1 MSTTPIPQGRFR
13 GLALK
18 VNVFLLV
25 ALALAGGFVALVA
38 YKQGWFIQ
46 QTPIH
51 FLTANALGINKGMPV
66 KLYGLTIGSVTDL
79 NLAATGVDVTL
90 SITSEHLARIP
101 EGSHA
106 RHIRESGVIGAS
118 VIDIVPGKS
127 NRMLDRGAY
136 INFEPSRGI
145 SEIIDDFR
153 RQAVPAFNELR
164 QVLGQVGRSGED
176 MAEILAAL
184 RTEIDKLPET
194 HQSVRKLLDQGQAT
208 LSSADRTLGSAERA
222 AQGAER
228 IAASLERSLPS
239 LVQSIDAA
247 ANQLRKTGEEAQ
259 LTLKNTRPIL
269 DHGEAAARDAGDV
282 LNAAKRVWPLSDAF
296 KDSLDPMLP
305 IDSFEGQR
313 KR

>member
-1 MSTTPIPQGRFR
+1 MSDIPIPQGRFR
-13 GLALK
+13 GLVLK
-18 VNVFLLV
+18 VNFFLLL
-25 ALALAGGFVALVA
+25 ALALAGGFMALVA

-90 SITSEHLARIP
+90 SITSEHLTRIP

-136 INFEPSRGI
+136 ITFEPSRGI

-228 IAASLERSLPS
+228 IAASLDRSLPA

-247 ANQLRKTGEEAQ
+247 AIQLRKTGEEAQ
-259 LTLKNTRPIL
+259 LTLKSTRPII
-269 DHGEAAARDAGDV
+269 DQGEAAARDAGDV

-296 KDSLDPMLP
+296 KDSSDPMLP

>member
-1 MSTTPIPQGRFR
+1 MSDTPIPQGRFR
-13 GLALK
+13 GLVLK
-18 VNVFLLV
+18 VNFFLLL
-25 ALALAGGFVALVA
+25 ALALAGGFIALVA

-66 KLYGLTIGSVTDL
+66 KLYGLTIGSVSDL
-79 NLAATGVDVTL
+79 SLAATGVDVTL
-90 SITSEHLARIP
+90 SITTEHLARIP

-118 VIDIVPGKS
+118 VIDIIPGKS
-127 NRMLDRGAY
+127 SRRLDRGAY

-176 MAEILAAL
+176 LAEILAAL
-184 RTEIDKLPET
+184 RAEVDKLPET
-194 HQSVRKLLDQGQAT
+194 HRSVRKLLDQGQAT
-208 LSSADRTLGSAERA
+208 LSSAERTLESADRA

-228 IAASLERSLPS
+228 IAGTLERSLPA

-247 ANQLRKTGEEAQ
+247 AIQLRKTGEEAQ
-259 LTLKNTRPIL
+259 LTLKSTRPII
-269 DHGEAAARDAGDV
+269 DQGEAAARDAGDV

-296 KDSLDPMLP
+296 KDSGDPMLP
-305 IDSFEGQR
+305 IDSFEAQR